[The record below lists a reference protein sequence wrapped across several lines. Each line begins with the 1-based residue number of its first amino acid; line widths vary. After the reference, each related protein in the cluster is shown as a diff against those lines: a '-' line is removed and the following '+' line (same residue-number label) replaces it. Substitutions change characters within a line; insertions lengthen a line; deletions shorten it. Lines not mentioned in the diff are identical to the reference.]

1 MHLTE
6 KMCHVA
12 YIYEQKM
19 FFYTSQIH
27 CQLLKFD
34 LKFNIARPSCLHVLI
49 TALKYY
55 LNYTY
60 KVPIFLSVLRLLRP
74 LWKHVLCAKE

>member
-6 KMCHVA
+6 KMYHVA

-27 CQLLKFD
+27 CQLLKFG
-34 LKFNIARPSCLHVLI
+34 LKFSIARPSCLHVLI
-49 TALKYY
+49 TTLKYY

-74 LWKHVLCAKE
+74 LWKHVLCANE